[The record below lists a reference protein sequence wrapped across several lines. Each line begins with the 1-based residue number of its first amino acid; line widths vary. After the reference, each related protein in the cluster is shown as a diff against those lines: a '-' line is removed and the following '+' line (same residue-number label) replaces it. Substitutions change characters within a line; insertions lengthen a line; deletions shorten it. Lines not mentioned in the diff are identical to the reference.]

1 MGALLFIPALFG
13 EIFWSA
19 AMLATLGSTVRVVL
33 GLDELKSIT
42 ASVCVT
48 VLYTAVG
55 GLTSVVYT
63 DVLQLL
69 CVFLGLVS

>member
-42 ASVCVT
+42 ASVCVL